1 MLASYSLSR
10 SRCLLIRRLA
20 AKRYTFVTGQE
31 YAPQSRPG
39 ISEEITHLGDTLGSL
54 ACYS

>member
-1 MLASYSLSR
+1 MLASYSLLR
-10 SRCLLIRRLA
+10 SRRLLIRLA
-20 AKRYTFVTGQE
+20 AQRYTFVTGQE